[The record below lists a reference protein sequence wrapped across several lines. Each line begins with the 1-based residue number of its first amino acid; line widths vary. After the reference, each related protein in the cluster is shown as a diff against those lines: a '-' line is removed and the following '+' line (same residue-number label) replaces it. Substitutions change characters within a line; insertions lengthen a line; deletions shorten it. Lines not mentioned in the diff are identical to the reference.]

1 MAVLT
6 FPFGRAAAAVAA
18 AVLVWVAP
26 AGGQPVDPG
35 ERALKAAFLYNFTKF
50 VEWPAPALGA
60 ATTPFRVCVFV
71 DAPFRREIEAMLAE
85 ETVAGRPLRVMTPD
99 GAAVKGCHILYFG
112 AGETERAAELLP
124 LVRDAPV
131 LTVGEGLRF
140 LEQGGAVSF
149 FVDENRVRFDVN
161 KGAVDRARLSVSS
174 KMLRVARQVR
184 SGGRV

>member
-1 MAVLT
+1 MALLT
-6 FPFGRAAAAVAA
+6 RPLRRAGAAVAA
-18 AVLVWVAP
+18 AVLVCVPA

-60 ATTPFRVCVFV
+60 AAAPFRVCVFV
-71 DAPFRREIEAMLAE
+71 DPPFRREIEGMLAE
-85 ETVAGRPLRVMTPD
+85 ETVAGRPLRVVTPD
-99 GAAVKGCHILYFG
+99 AAAVKSCHILYFG
-112 AGETERAAELLP
+112 ARETERAAELLP

-131 LTVGEGLRF
+131 LTVGEGPRF

-149 FVDENRVRFDVN
+149 FVDDNRVRFDVN

-184 SGGRV
+184 GGGRV